1 MIMSISFTMVTTM
14 LQYFINHQLNM
25 GDQTFIIMLTMLGV
39 LAIFLVPCGLLSNK
53 IGKAKTYAV
62 GLAIASV
69 ALIIGFFLPKG
80 PGITIYI
87 LAAIVGLGFSAQWV
101 CPHSMMP
108 DVIEYDELQTGE
120 RREGVY
126 YGMHATSTK
135 ITGALASAI
144 CGWGLEIGKY
154 IEEAGAIQ
162 PDSALLAIKAMFALI
177 PAIFLII

>member
-1 MIMSISFTMVTTM
+1 MF
-14 LQYFINHQLNM
+14 
-25 GDQTFIIMLTMLGV
+25 GV

-69 ALIIGFFLPKG
+69 ALIIGFFLPNG

-108 DVIEYDELQTGE
+108 DVIEYDEELE
-120 RREGVY
+120 KLNVY
-126 YGMHATSTK
+126 K
-135 ITGALASAI
+135 
-144 CGWGLEIGKY
+144 K
-154 IEEAGAIQ
+154 
-162 PDSALLAIKAMFALI
+162 K
-177 PAIFLII
+177 LIIFANNLEKCYNDV